1 MEVSLHKTSMH
12 ILLCQRT
19 AFGLSLL
26 CRILCPLN
34 VQGMAGNDIAMNQFQ
49 VVTSMKY
56 VYGEKTDSGQ
66 AKMELPSLSA
76 LLSIKEIGIT
86 VLNDLNEAYKICN
99 TGLSIL
105 HIALTMNSPIEYGI
119 CIHVQRASK
128 GDVSGSQFIFQMVSG
143 GGRTYIREGSGT
155 TSFINY
161 TDWRR
166 I

>member
-1 MEVSLHKTSMH
+1 
-12 ILLCQRT
+12 
-19 AFGLSLL
+19 
-26 CRILCPLN
+26 
-34 VQGMAGNDIAMNQFQ
+34 MAGDDIAMNQFP

-86 VLNDLNEAYKICN
+86 SLNDLNEAYKVLN
-99 TGLSIL
+99 EGLSIVY
-105 HIALTMNSPIEYGI
+105 IGKTENSPIEYGV
-119 CIHVQRASK
+119 CIHVQRSSK
-128 GDVSGSQFIFQMVSG
+128 GDTSGSQFIFQMVSG
-143 GGRTYIREGSGT
+143 RLTYIREGYSSGNA
-155 TSFINY
+155 ILY